1 MSVPE
6 GSVGKGKKKLVLIV
20 DDQIR
25 VVKMTA
31 DILEEAGFDTTG
43 ATSGRQA
50 LELLVNKQP
59 DIMLLDI
66 VMPDMNGLE
75 VLSQLRAFSQIPVIA
90 TSFDLSV
97 RSRSFSSGAD
107 TFLAKP
113 FKPEDLV
120 RKIEGLLN
128 REP

>member
-1 MSVPE
+1 MT
-6 GSVGKGKKKLVLIV
+6 KKKKKLVLIV

-25 VVKMTA
+25 VVRMTA
-31 DILEEAGFDTTG
+31 DILEEAGFDTTS

-75 VLSQLRAFSQIPVIA
+75 VLNQLRAFSKIPVIA
-90 TSFDLSV
+90 TSFDLSTRT
-97 RSRSFSSGAD
+97 RSLSNGAT

-113 FKPEDLV
+113 FKPEELV
-120 RKIEGLLN
+120 TNIENLLN
-128 REP
+128 RQP